1 MRDRETIDSELRRM
15 AAERRLIREHG
26 GELSTYQL
34 DKLLDERLGHRPEDS
49 AAEASQASATAV
61 VADIWSPRDKAGDVT
76 PRGHKRALRRFGLL
90 TALPLSLVAIAA
102 AAMVMFAVHRP
113 HPTAEPAVVPPSGEQ
128 RNPAAQ
134 KPPAPPLNRAPQ
146 LGIVDKALIDA
157 LQHEGVPVPSN
168 DYVTAHGHAVCD
180 FLAQQPNFDE
190 AARFV
195 QRSSIW
201 DAKQSTDF
209 TAGAVISYCPKY
221 EPGQSAETQQTYQK
235 SLSALQA
242 IQGDLQGIND
252 DLQGIR
258 DGLHP
263 GSP

>member
-49 AAEASQASATAV
+49 AAEAIQASATAV
-61 VADIWSPRDKAGDVT
+61 VADIWSLRDKAGDVT

-113 HPTAEPAVVPPSGEQ
+113 HPTAEPAVVPPSDEQ

-201 DAKQSTDF
+201 DANQSTDF

>member
-113 HPTAEPAVVPPSGEQ
+113 HPTAEPAVVPPSDEQ

-201 DAKQSTDF
+201 DANQSTDF